1 MFQLILT
8 LFFLLSLCTACTV
21 ANSPGRG
28 RTQQIKTGTAW
39 ASTIINHQLSMHKVS
54 TPSAEMA
61 GSWWFQ
67 HVPTDSNCQGRSIL
81 LHWNLLKKERLLPGW
96 RRGKRVHVFEKQ
108 WETHDLDHLD
118 HSHRRQI
125 IPRSASGEHRW
136 LSRWSHK
143 VGVNA
148 PHVDGTQMTCPEHDV
163 CQCMYSLCIH
173 TFIIFYWDMKELQM
187 CG

>member
-1 MFQLILT
+1 MTKNNYQDVSTDFNR
-8 LFFLLSLCTACTV
+8 FFYHIAQHALWPPPLAGGAHNKSKQGQ
-21 ANSPGRG
+21 PE
-28 RTQQIKTGTAW
+28 
-39 ASTIINHQLSMHKVS
+39 MHKVS

-67 HVPTDSNCQGRSIL
+67 HVPTDSNCQGRSIP

-148 PHVDGTQMTCPEHDV
+148 PHVDGTQMTYPEHDV
-163 CQCMYSLCIH
+163 CQWLSMYV
-173 TFIIFYWDMKELQM
+173 FIVYPFFYWDMKELQM
-187 CG
+187 CD